1 MKAVVFHEHGG
12 PEKLRYEDRP
22 DPKIEQNEVLV
33 RVKACALNHLDIWI
47 RQGVPGYPL
56 SLPHISGCDVAGV
69 VEQVGTEVA
78 TLAVGDRVYVSPG
91 LSCWQCKWC
100 RSGRDNLCVS
110 FKILGAQVDG
120 GYAELIKAPGAD
132 VLPMPTSL
140 TFEQAAAFPL
150 VSLTAWHMLFTLGEL
165 RPGETVLVMGAGS
178 GVGSIAIQIA
188 RLAGARVITTVGA
201 DEKIPKARALGAD
214 DVINHTKEDIPQR
227 VKTLTGGEGVD
238 LVIEHIGPEVWEACI
253 RSMAKGGR
261 LVTCGATTG
270 AEATMNL
277 RYLFSRHLTIKGS
290 YMGTRADLMQV
301 AALIGQGKLKPVVD
315 RVFPLKEA
323 RAAQEYLL
331 ARKMF
336 GKLVL
341 SVE

>member
-22 DPKIEQNEVLV
+22 DPKIEQDEVLV

-78 TLAVGDRVYVSPG
+78 THAVGDRVYVSPG

-120 GYAELIKAPGAD
+120 GYAELVKVPGAD
-132 VLPMPTSL
+132 AIPMPASL

-331 ARKMF
+331 ARKVF
-336 GKLVL
+336 GKIVL

>member
-1 MKAVVFHEHGG
+1 MKAVVFHQHGG
-12 PEKLRYEDRP
+12 PEQLRYEEVVPPR
-22 DPKIEQNEVLV
+22 ISSHEVLIH
-33 RVKACALNHLDIWI
+33 VKACALNHLDIWI

-78 TLAVGDRVYVSPG
+78 NLAVGDRVYLSPG

-100 RSGRDNLCVS
+100 RSGRDNLCPS

-120 GYAELIKAPGAD
+120 GYAELVKVAGGDAI
-132 VLPMPTSL
+132 PMPASL
-140 TFEQAAAFPL
+140 TLEQAAAFPL
-150 VSLTAWHMLFTLGEL
+150 VSLTAWHMLFPLGGL

-178 GVGSIAIQIA
+178 GVGSIALQIA

-227 VKTLTGGEGVD
+227 IKDLTGGAGVD
-238 LVIEHIGPEVWEACI
+238 LVIEHIGPEVWEACL

-270 AEATMNL
+270 AEATTNL
-277 RYLFSRHLTIKGS
+277 RYLFSRQLTIKGS
-290 YMGTRADLMQV
+290 YMGTRADLLQV
-301 AALIGQGKLKPVVD
+301 AELIGQGKLKPVVD

-331 ARKMF
+331 SRKVF